1 MRSSS
6 LAGTLAIGWEATKR
20 TPVRALACSE
30 LQASEER
37 QSRRERFFCDELG
50 DALWK
55 PTQAAEQ
62 DGEEVTSD
70 HGQFDQLFVEDFE
83 KCLDLAKKTFVL
95 VSKSNGVERCQG
107 VQFVSHLSR

>member
-50 DALWK
+50 AVVDALWK
-55 PTQAAEQ
+55 PTQSAEQ

-70 HGQFDQLFVEDFE
+70 H
-83 KCLDLAKKTFVL
+83 
-95 VSKSNGVERCQG
+95 
-107 VQFVSHLSR
+107 